1 MKRIYWI
8 IGIVLVL
15 LVAGGVAYKVV
26 ASKQSATT
34 SNVQTATVTRGTVVI
49 TISGSGT
56 MRSNQNSDV
65 NWQTSGKVGS
75 VSVNIGQQVQAGA
88 ELAALDPNSLPTS
101 IIQAQSDLIDAQTAL
116 DDLKKPQTFKI
127 AQAQAALDAA
137 KTALD
142 DLLNPSQTAV
152 QQAQKAVLDA
162 QTTVDTAQKY
172 VDGLKYGRASAD
184 SLAAA
189 QASYVIAEGEV
200 GRMEQVY
207 SQTGGDPTKDPM
219 KAMALSNLEAAK
231 TKRDRALATLNW
243 LEGKR
248 TQAEIDQ
255 KNNDLALA
263 KAQLADAQT
272 ALQKLTNP
280 TAEDIALAQAT
291 VDDAQQTLDTLKA
304 GPTANDLTVAQTRVT
319 LAQAALA
326 QVKLTAP
333 FTGTITDI
341 QVMTGDMVSSGKKA
355 FRIDDLSKLYVDLQV
370 SEVDISQIKIGQA
383 ATLTFDAIS
392 DKEYHG
398 KVTKVGLVGTVSQG
412 VVNYPVTVQITDS
425 DSSVLPSMTAAVSI
439 VVAQHDNVLVVPN
452 QAIHNAGNQRTV
464 AVMFEGQQIQVS
476 VTVGLA
482 GDTTTEVTG
491 DSLKEGD
498 EVVINT
504 SSSTRTN
511 NNLGGSSFGGP
522 PGGDFFISP

>member
-1 MKRIYWI
+1 M
-8 IGIVLVL
+8 
-15 LVAGGVAYKVV
+15 
-26 ASKQSATT
+26 
-34 SNVQTATVTRGTVVI
+34 
-49 TISGSGT
+49 
-56 MRSNQNSDV
+56 
-65 NWQTSGKVGS
+65 
-75 VSVNIGQQVQAGA
+75 
-88 ELAALDPNSLPTS
+88 
-101 IIQAQSDLIDAQTAL
+101 
-116 DDLKKPQTFKI
+116 
-127 AQAQAALDAA
+127 
-137 KTALD
+137 
-142 DLLNPSQTAV
+142 
-152 QQAQKAVLDA
+152 
-162 QTTVDTAQKY
+162 
-172 VDGLKYGRASAD
+172 
-184 SLAAA
+184 
-189 QASYVIAEGEV
+189 
-200 GRMEQVY
+200 
-207 SQTGGDPTKDPM
+207 
-219 KAMALSNLEAAK
+219 
-231 TKRDRALATLNW
+231 
-243 LEGKR
+243 
-248 TQAEIDQ
+248 
-255 KNNDLALA
+255 
-263 KAQLADAQT
+263 
-272 ALQKLTNP
+272 
-280 TAEDIALAQAT
+280 
-291 VDDAQQTLDTLKA
+291 
-304 GPTANDLTVAQTRVT
+304 AQTRVT

-511 NNLGGSSFGGP
+511 NNLGGGSFGGP